1 MVGMPVAVDERVH
14 VMNILPLKTVGHI
27 FRSVKE

>member
-1 MVGMPVAVDERVH
+1 MVGMPVAVDEMVH
-14 VMNILPLKTVGHI
+14 GMNILTLKTVGHI